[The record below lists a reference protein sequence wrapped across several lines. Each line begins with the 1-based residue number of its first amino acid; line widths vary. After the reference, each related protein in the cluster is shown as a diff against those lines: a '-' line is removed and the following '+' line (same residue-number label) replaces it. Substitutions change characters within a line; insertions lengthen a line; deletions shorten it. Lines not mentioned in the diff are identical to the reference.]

1 MSKEYD
7 QYLQEHISNV
17 QKAYQW
23 LVKRFGQEYGLK
35 DYNVSTHD
43 KSKYSNEEYQAY
55 DNYFYGKKTSEVN
68 EEFNKAWLHHIHNNP
83 HHWQHWVLL
92 EDDPEL
98 NTNYICIEMPIK
110 YVFEMIADW
119 WSFSWKKNNLYEIFD
134 WYDQHKKTMKL
145 NSSTRKVVEKIL
157 DGIKNEIGK

>member
-7 QYLQEHISNV
+7 KYLKEHISNV
-17 QKAYQW
+17 QKAYTW
-23 LVKRFGQEYGLK
+23 LVKRFGQEYGLN
-35 DYNVSTHD
+35 DYNVSDHD

-98 NTNYICIEMPIK
+98 NTNYICIEIPIK

-157 DGIKNEIGK
+157 DGIKNKIGK